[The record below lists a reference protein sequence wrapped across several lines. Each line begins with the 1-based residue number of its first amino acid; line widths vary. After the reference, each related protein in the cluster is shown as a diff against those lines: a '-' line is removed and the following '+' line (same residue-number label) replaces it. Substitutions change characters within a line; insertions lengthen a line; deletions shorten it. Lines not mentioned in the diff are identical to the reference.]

1 MKKLDNPNILQ
12 ELWSLTNKIEIV
24 KSFPKRNSICY
35 KRKIFDENG
44 WCYLTNRRTWGFCDS
59 SCEWIT
65 EPDPTPAI
73 YHKMI
78 WEFPGKRGS
87 RCSSKDHDTIQYNED
102 WFLCIVSMLPQTSVF
117 RFKKNSNEINDGYS
131 LRFLT
136 AIKEKPEDIGKSKY
150 MGYQLP
156 CKGDSGNAHWMYDS
170 KEKKRAVIAVTTFS
184 NELVCGMDEHA
195 MKTTYPSVLAWI
207 KKYSGIKA

>member
-1 MKKLDNPNILQ
+1 M
-12 ELWSLTNKIEIV
+12 T
-24 KSFPKRNSICY
+24 
-35 KRKIFDENG
+35 
-44 WCYLTNRRTWGFCDS
+44 
-59 SCEWIT
+59 
-65 EPDPTPAI
+65 
-73 YHKMI
+73 
-78 WEFPGKRGS
+78 
-87 RCSSKDHDTIQYNED
+87 
-102 WFLCIVSMLPQTSVF
+102 
-117 RFKKNSNEINDGYS
+117 KKNNDEKNDGYS

-207 KKYSGIKA
+207 KKYSGIKAWSLRTIINKDGFFGDTRRYLDSYNLHYSV